1 MAKIVEHTSSK
12 LVIEDKP
19 RIAFGIAIS
28 LGVAALF
35 ASSYSFLI
43 SSEGFSK
50 DNIFGFV
57 LGLIFSIGGL
67 LLYRETI
74 TVFDKHS
81 GIVTWQ
87 QYGII
92 VNKSDKVKINQIK
105 DVVTGRPISDQSG
118 GATQINLILENRSL
132 PLMFGFS
139 ATNRDEEI
147 SKAIKSF
154 IGRN

>member
-1 MAKIVEHTSSK
+1 MAKILEHTPSK

-28 LGVAALF
+28 LGMAAFF
-35 ASSYSFLI
+35 ASSYSLLI

-105 DVVTGRPISDQSG
+105 DVVAGRPISDQSG

-154 IGRN
+154 IGKN

>member
-1 MAKIVEHTSSK
+1 MAKILEHTPSK

-28 LGVAALF
+28 LGMAAFF
-35 ASSYSFLI
+35 ASSYSLLI

-92 VNKSDKVKINQIK
+92 VNKSDKVKINHIK
-105 DVVTGRPISDQSG
+105 DVVAGQPISDQSG
-118 GATQINLILENRSL
+118 DATQINLILENRSL

-154 IGRN
+154 IGKN

>member
-1 MAKIVEHTSSK
+1 MAKIIEHTPSK

-28 LGVAALF
+28 LGVVAFF
-35 ASSYSFLI
+35 ASFYSLLF

-81 GIVTWQ
+81 GIVLWQ

-92 VNKSDKVKINQIK
+92 AKKSDKVKINQIK
-105 DVVTGRPISDQSG
+105 DVIIGRPISDQIG
-118 GATQINLILENRSL
+118 GATQINLIIENRSL

-154 IGRN
+154 IGKN